1 MIETNLIAV
10 YRGGCLFFALF
21 GILIGLGLLL
31 RPQVIISINNFLNA
45 WVSTRKLM
53 RKLEAMKDTTGWFL
67 RMRFVWGFFFILLSL
82 VLFMLSL
89 NI

>member
-1 MIETNLIAV
+1 MLETNLIAV
-10 YRGGCLFFALF
+10 FRGGCLFFALV

-31 RPQVIISINNFLNA
+31 RPQVIISINNSLNA

-53 RKLEAMKDTTGWFL
+53 RRLERLRDTTELFL
-67 RMRFVWGFFFILLSL
+67 RMRFVWGLFFILLSL